1 MNVTIKDIAEKANV
15 STATVSHIINKTRYV
30 SPELSQKVMAI
41 MEETGYKAKIKDKAY
56 QQRVGKLSE
65 IAYVIPSF
73 TSALYTDLGQKIS
86 FLINKEGYKL
96 VTYLSNGDLQ
106 TEKTIIANLITNKR
120 TAGLILIPIDENVG
134 KYQKLMNSPLPFVC
148 VDRAF
153 KDYYQNCVLSENK
166 EALFKGTSH
175 LIKSGHQKI
184 GLIISSHAS
193 PTRQERL
200 EGYQQALLEHG
211 LQFDEN
217 LVVLTDSTDHKS
229 NSVFS
234 RFNENFMPTAFIAC
248 GNALTNEMLKEIKKL
263 GLEYPKDVS
272 VIGFG
277 DDSWCDIVTPALTT
291 LTQRR
296 DSMAEAAAT
305 MLFGKLEQNN
315 DDSGCVR
322 IPVDLTIRDST
333 KSIECGPFGEKVYS
347 PEHLFLTDA
356 QKDAV
361 KEANYNVGISFHY
374 SGIEFT
380 RLYEK
385 AMRDTFE
392 KLGIRVVT
400 VTDSQ
405 FDANLQLTQLE
416 GMRLQKLDAIISLPV
431 DGEITSSKY
440 KELAETTKLIFI
452 SGLPQ
457 GLSSEDYASIVSVNE
472 HQNGRNAGK
481 ILGDYF
487 KGQEEVKI
495 GLIKQ
500 GSPHFIARQRDFAA
514 EQILTDSYPNIEITA
529 EENFYRVDNAYA
541 VTKSMMA
548 EHPEI
553 QGLYVS
559 WDDAAYN
566 VIKALEDIGRTDVS
580 ISTADLDYRT
590 ASYMAKGQMVR
601 GVAAQRPYEQGEA
614 AALATANA
622 LLGKTQYKCIGVEPK
637 IVVPNNLNKAW
648 TEILKRPVPDF
659 FSDRE
664 L

>member
-1 MNVTIKDIAEKANV
+1 MGITIKDIAEKANV

-30 SPELSQKVMAI
+30 SPELTQKVMDI
-41 MEETGYKAKIKDKAY
+41 IEESGYKAKIRNKAY

-65 IAYVIPSF
+65 IAYVIPNF
-73 TSALYTDLGQKIS
+73 TSTLYTDLGEKIAA
-86 FLINKEGYKL
+86 LINKDGYKL
-96 VTYLSNGDLQ
+96 VTYLSNDDFQ

-120 TAGLILIPIDENVG
+120 TAGLILVPISENPV
-134 KYQKLMNSPLPFVC
+134 KYQKLLNSPLPFVC

-153 KDYYQNCVLSENK
+153 KDYHRNCVLSENK
-166 EALFKGTSH
+166 DALYKGTSH

-184 GLIISSHAS
+184 GLIIGSHSS

-200 EGYQQALLEHG
+200 NGYQQAFFEHG
-211 LQFDEN
+211 LQYDEN
-217 LVVLTDSTDHKS
+217 YVISIDSS
-229 NSVFS
+229 QANSSSTFS
-234 RFNENFMPTAFIAC
+234 KFTETYMPTALIAC
-248 GNALTNEMLKEIKKL
+248 GNALTYEMLKEIKTL
-263 GLEYPKDVS
+263 GLEYPKDIS

-277 DDSWCDIVTPALTT
+277 DDAWCEIVTPALTT

-296 DSMAEAAAT
+296 DNMSASVVQ
-305 MLFGKLEQNN
+305 MLLNKIDNN
-315 DDSGCVR
+315 TCDNREIR

-333 KSIECGPFGEKVYS
+333 KSIDCGPFGEKVYS
-347 PEHLFLTDA
+347 PDHLFLTDHEREV
-356 QKDAV
+356 V
-361 KEANYNVGISFHY
+361 KTANYKVGISFHY

-385 AMRDTFE
+385 AMRDTFD
-392 KLGIRVVT
+392 KLGIKVAT

-405 FDANLQLTQLE
+405 FDATLQLTQLE
-416 GMRLQKLDAIISLPV
+416 GMRLQQLDAIISLPV

-440 KELAETTKLIFI
+440 KELSETTKLIFI

-457 GLSSEDYASIVSVNE
+457 GLSSEDYSSIVSVNE

-487 KGQEEVKI
+487 KGKQNVKI

-500 GSPHFIARQRDFAA
+500 GSPYFIARQRDFAA
-514 EQILTDSYPNIEITA
+514 EQILTDSYPNIEIIA
-529 EENFYRVDNAYA
+529 QDNFYRVDNAYTVA
-541 VTKSMMA
+541 KTMIRQ
-548 EHPEI
+548 HPEI

-566 VIKALEDIGRTDVS
+566 VIKALEDLNRTDIS
-580 ISTADLDYRT
+580 ISTADLDYHT
-590 ASYMAKGQMVR
+590 ASYMAKSEMVR
-601 GVAAQRPYEQGEA
+601 GVTAQRPYEQGEA

-648 TEILKRPVPDF
+648 SEILKRPLPDF
-659 FSDRE
+659 FADSE
-664 L
+664 E